1 MSELNKAQTQAQPSS
16 PSSFL
21 ERLCCPS
28 KENQIKDNTNL
39 NNMFKEAKPNMDE
52 NNSKAADV
60 FIEKGI
66 DEGFKNLFTNPKT
79 GKPMSYAESR
89 MLYG

>member
-1 MSELNKAQTQAQPSS
+1 MSELNKVQAQPSS

-21 ERLCCPS
+21 ERLCCPL
-28 KENQIKDNTNL
+28 KENQKNDNNNL
-39 NNMFKEAKPNMDE
+39 NDMLKVAKPNMDE

-66 DEGFKNLFTNPKT
+66 DEGFKNLFTNPET
-79 GKPMSYAESR
+79 GKPLSYAESR